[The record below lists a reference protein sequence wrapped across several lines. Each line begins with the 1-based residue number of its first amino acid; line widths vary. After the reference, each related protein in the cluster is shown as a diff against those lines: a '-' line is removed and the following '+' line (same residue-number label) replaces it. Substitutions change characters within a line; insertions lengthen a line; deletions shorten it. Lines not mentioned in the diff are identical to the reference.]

1 MGVLINTPIFMY
13 PKVKFKINYQKDIK
27 TLHAF
32 AADVAYDNG
41 RNLSWAIFKHYPQ
54 LKRFFSNNKIRN
66 KVALSSFVKKQYE
79 LNFGLMNKNL
89 KIFAANWKKIEPIF
103 FALVDELFERF
114 HWPKGKYIAF
124 FTIWSMF
131 PRFLEDK
138 TFQIP
143 YKFRSHKGVSVIIA
157 HEMLHFIFYEYFYS
171 FFRKY
176 HQEKHYDFVW
186 NISEIFNAVVQNS
199 SRWLKVFGAPTMS
212 YQEHEKIIKK
222 LKKRHA
228 LNETNNALKLIL
240 EIMKEVKNNS
250 K

>member
-1 MGVLINTPIFMY
+1 MY
-13 PKVKFKINYQKDIK
+13 PKVKFEIDYQKDIK

-32 AADVAYDNG
+32 AADAVYDNG

-54 LKRFFSNNKIRN
+54 LKRFFLINKIRD
-66 KVALSSFVKKQYE
+66 KAALSSFVKNKYE
-79 LNFGLMNKNL
+79 TNSGLMNKNL

-103 FALVDELFERF
+103 FALVDELFENF
-114 HWPKGKYIAF
+114 HWPKGKYIAY

-143 YKFRSHKGVSVIIA
+143 YKFRSRKGVSAIIA

-171 FFRKY
+171 LFKKY
-176 HQEKHYDFVW
+176 RQEKYYDFVW
-186 NISEIFNAVVQNS
+186 NISEIFNVVVQNS
-199 SRWLKVFGAPTMS
+199 SRWLKIFGVPAMS
-212 YQEHEKIIKK
+212 YTEHEKIIKK
-222 LKKRHA
+222 IKKSFIF
-228 LNETNNALKLIL
+228 NEKNDAKRLIL
-240 EIMKEVKNNS
+240 EIAKKVK